1 MIAFYDNQPTKL
13 EAVGNGSYV
22 YRFNIQKVEKP
33 ATVEPSELASDDEA
47 PPPASSP
54 AGWLRRRIPCPPK

>member
-22 YRFNIQKVEKP
+22 YRFNIEELVPVLTEENAEEKKCRSGN
-33 ATVEPSELASDDEA
+33 AMKLSCGLQ
-47 PPPASSP
+47 
-54 AGWLRRRIPCPPK
+54 

>member
-33 ATVEPSELASDDEA
+33 DTNAPRELA
-47 PPPASSP
+47 
-54 AGWLRRRIPCPPK
+54 

>member
-1 MIAFYDNQPTKL
+1 MIAFYDNQPAKL

-33 ATVEPSELASDDEA
+33 ATVEPSELASA
-47 PPPASSP
+47 VSNGSK
-54 AGWLRRRIPCPPK
+54 LLK

>member
-1 MIAFYDNQPTKL
+1 MIAFYDNQPAKL

-33 ATVEPSELASDDEA
+33 DYTFLVLAFLQA
-47 PPPASSP
+47 
-54 AGWLRRRIPCPPK
+54 

>member
-22 YRFNIQKVEKP
+22 YRFNIQKVE
-33 ATVEPSELASDDEA
+33 
-47 PPPASSP
+47 
-54 AGWLRRRIPCPPK
+54 